1 MAARDDLESE
11 NFILPDF
18 QLLEYA
24 RSALFEFYLVEQLL
38 QRDSANVIHL
48 SFFWYSISTKVKQT
62 VINLRQKGFH
72 PEANA
77 LEEKMKQR
85 QLLMEESGVFH
96 LCLILW
102 PETVN
107 LPNLQRY
114 ANREIEF
121 LVMRQWKKWQKFADI
136 VGLPQ
141 EYRTSDPQTDDEKQ
155 TNFILS
161 CRSDLMKH
169 VTTGDTAI
177 RTARAHFLRE
187 SKIAEEKLKHCDKL
201 PKPSKDSKAHAFNLK
216 AYWESIGADI
226 PALFVLYYVLS
237 CCAASE
243 AGVERFFSTE
253 GLFHNDVR
261 SSISPVI
268 TKAVIRTRWN
278 HDLVKRQ
285 YVREFPMDV
294 QDVEFDE

>member
-1 MAARDDLESE
+1 MSYLVARD
-11 NFILPDF
+11 
-18 QLLEYA
+18 
-24 RSALFEFYLVEQLL
+24 
-38 QRDSANVIHL
+38 
-48 SFFWYSISTKVKQT
+48 SI
-62 VINLRQKGFH
+62 
-72 PEANA
+72 
-77 LEEKMKQR
+77 
-85 QLLMEESGVFH
+85 
-96 LCLILW
+96 
-102 PETVN
+102 N

-177 RTARAHFLRE
+177 RTARAHYLRE

-243 AGVERFFSTE
+243 AGVERLFSTE
-253 GLFHNDVR
+253 GLFHDDVR

>member
-1 MAARDDLESE
+1 M
-11 NFILPDF
+11 
-18 QLLEYA
+18 
-24 RSALFEFYLVEQLL
+24 
-38 QRDSANVIHL
+38 
-48 SFFWYSISTKVKQT
+48 
-62 VINLRQKGFH
+62 
-72 PEANA
+72 
-77 LEEKMKQR
+77 
-85 QLLMEESGVFH
+85 
-96 LCLILW
+96 CLILW

-177 RTARAHFLRE
+177 RTARAHFLRD
-187 SKIAEEKLKHCDKL
+187 SKTAEEKLKHCDKL
-201 PKPSKDSKAHAFNLK
+201 PKPSKDSKAHAFNHK

-253 GLFHNDVR
+253 GLFHDDVR

-268 TKAVIRTRWN
+268 TIAVIRTRWN

>member
-48 SFFWYSISTKVKQT
+48 SFFWYSISTKV
-62 VINLRQKGFH
+62 INLRQKGFH

-77 LEEKMKQR
+77 LKEKMKQR

-141 EYRTSDPQTDDEKQ
+141 GYRTSDPQTDDEKR
-155 TNFILS
+155 TNFIHS

-177 RTARAHFLRE
+177 HTARAHFLRE

-216 AYWESIGADI
+216 AYWESIGANI

-243 AGVERFFSTE
+243 AGVERFFSTK
-253 GLFHNDVR
+253 GLFHDDVR
-261 SSISPVI
+261 SSISPV
-268 TKAVIRTRWN
+268 

>member
-1 MAARDDLESE
+1 
-11 NFILPDF
+11 
-18 QLLEYA
+18 
-24 RSALFEFYLVEQLL
+24 
-38 QRDSANVIHL
+38 
-48 SFFWYSISTKVKQT
+48 
-62 VINLRQKGFH
+62 
-72 PEANA
+72 
-77 LEEKMKQR
+77 
-85 QLLMEESGVFH
+85 
-96 LCLILW
+96 
-102 PETVN
+102 
-107 LPNLQRY
+107 
-114 ANREIEF
+114 
-121 LVMRQWKKWQKFADI
+121 MRQWKKWQKFADI

-177 RTARAHFLRE
+177 RTARAHFLRD
-187 SKIAEEKLKHCDKL
+187 SKTAEEKLKHCDKL

-253 GLFHNDVR
+253 GLFHDDVR

-268 TKAVIRTRWN
+268 TKTVIRTRWN